1 MSGRQGF
8 ARCAGGVVAAR
19 QPPATTR
26 RRVGRLEI
34 RRSIDPKACGVRQ
47 PSAAF
52 LPTSPPHPTSV
63 LPPRAKGK
71 RQRSGALH
79 TLSPRG
85 VRQPSA
91 AFPHRQTLPGRN
103 PSGPGRPEIL
113 GIAREST
120 AWGEGAGRN
129 NCRCTPILRLAQS
142 MPGGMPE
149 SGRSVGS
156 QPDLRKACE
165 KESDPGGVAEG
176 LARRWTYRAGAS
188 GTPFGV
194 LREEYLFPEV
204 APQTTPPLATFWDP
218 FGIVRACAFLSDVP

>member
-71 RQRSGALH
+71 RQ
-79 TLSPRG
+79 
-85 VRQPSA
+85 
-91 AFPHRQTLPGRN
+91 TLPGRN
-103 PSGPGRPEIL
+103 PSGPGRPEIV
-113 GIAREST
+113 GIARDST
-120 AWGEGAGRN
+120 AWGEGVGRN

-204 APQTTPPLATFWDP
+204 AP
-218 FGIVRACAFLSDVP
+218 